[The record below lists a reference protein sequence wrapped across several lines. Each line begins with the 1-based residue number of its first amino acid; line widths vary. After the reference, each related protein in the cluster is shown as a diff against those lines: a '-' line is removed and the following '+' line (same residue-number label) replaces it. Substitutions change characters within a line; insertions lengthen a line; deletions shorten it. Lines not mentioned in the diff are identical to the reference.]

1 MSRSPAP
8 EKSKGRPGLV
18 QAALFGICPEC
29 GGHTLF
35 AGPARLAEECR
46 VCALDIAAFERWG
59 RLAGFVT
66 LLLAAILI
74 GAAIALDVYVRPP
87 IWVHVALWVPLTI
100 GGVLAAL
107 RLLKTAG
114 VYRSFLQMNESAS

>member
-1 MSRSPAP
+1 MSGGSAP
-8 EKSKGRPGLV
+8 EKPKGQPGLF

-35 AGPARLAEECR
+35 AGPARLADQCR
-46 VCALDIAAFERWG
+46 VCALDIAALERWG

-66 LLLAAILI
+66 LLLAAMLI
-74 GAAIALDVYVRPP
+74 AGAIALDIYVRPP
-87 IWVHVALWVPLTI
+87 IWVHIALWLPLTI
-100 GGVLAAL
+100 GGVLAVL

-114 VYRSFLQMNESAS
+114 VYRSFLLANESK